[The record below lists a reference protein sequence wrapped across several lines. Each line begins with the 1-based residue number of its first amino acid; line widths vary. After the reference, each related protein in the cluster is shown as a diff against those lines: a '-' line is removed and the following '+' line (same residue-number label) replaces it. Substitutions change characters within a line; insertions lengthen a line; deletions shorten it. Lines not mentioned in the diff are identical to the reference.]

1 MISGTIF
8 GIRPGSA
15 RSFAYSSGNW
25 LRNHSPPL
33 IELRVV
39 SLPPTINSKRLPMNS
54 CGRDGRS
61 RVASPCASIEI
72 RSNFGGWLADL
83 PDLGEVGEH
92 LLQHGVALFLRI
104 DLGPGV
110 GVDRAD
116 IGPAGQCPSLLKREV
131 EQG

>member
-25 LRNHSPPL
+25 FRNHNPPL

-39 SLPPTINSKRLPMNS
+39 SLPPTINSSRLPMNS

-72 RSNFGGWLADL
+72 RSNFGGCFW
-83 PDLGEVGEH
+83 
-92 LLQHGVALFLRI
+92 RI
-104 DLGPGV
+104 FQTS
-110 GVDRAD
+110 A
-116 IGPAGQCPSLLKREV
+116 K
-131 EQG
+131 